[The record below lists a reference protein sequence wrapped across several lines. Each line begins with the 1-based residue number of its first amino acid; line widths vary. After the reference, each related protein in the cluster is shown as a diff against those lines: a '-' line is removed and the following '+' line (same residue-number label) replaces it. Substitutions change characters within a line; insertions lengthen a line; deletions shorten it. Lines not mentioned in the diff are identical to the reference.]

1 MLKPWKKLEETI
13 IPVGHR
19 TIIRRTF
26 ELPDGKQSIYDITGD
41 GDVVC
46 ILALT
51 PEQNIV
57 LVRQFRPGPEAIL
70 LELPGGFIDPG
81 QTPAEA
87 ARAELLQE
95 TGYDGDIEFVTTRP
109 FSGYS
114 NRLYHSFV
122 ATNCRPIQEQMLDP
136 EEFLEV
142 VTLSLKD
149 FREHLK
155 NGWLVDTVTGYAALD
170 KLNLL

>member
-1 MLKPWKKLEETI
+1 MIEPWKKLEETI

-19 TIIRRTF
+19 TIIRRMF
-26 ELPDGKQSIYDITGD
+26 ELPNGKQSVYDINGD

-51 PEQNIV
+51 TEQDVI

-70 LELPGGFIDPG
+70 LELPGGFIDPD

-87 ARAELLQE
+87 AHAELLQE
-95 TGYDGDIEFVTTRP
+95 TGYDGDLEFVTTRP

-155 NGWLVDTVTGYAALD
+155 NGWLVDTVTGYAGLD